1 MRGFI
6 CQIEHGVYKSSDRML
21 VGVCLS
27 MALTTQA
34 DNTWRKEHRLSSY
47 YYDN

>member
-27 MALTTQA
+27 LSMALTTQV
-34 DNTWRKEHRLSSY
+34 DNTMKK
-47 YYDN
+47 YDD